1 MSNFDELTVTSDD
14 KIKWVEDTKVPPLE
28 EKRHIDSLTIKSYTS
43 SMKPKS
49 DKNNKLIMSHIPV

>member
-28 EKRHIDSLTIKSYTS
+28 EKRPIDSLTIKSYTS

-49 DKNNKLIMSHIPV
+49 DRNN